1 MVVVANNIAVLVV
14 VVVLVT
20 SVCVV
25 YREVANGDDMSTS
38 GGCFLRIMPAVH
50 LIQFHQYF
58 SSLFRWNLHFSDTDL
73 GRSSNILFWMMHQS
87 T

>member
-1 MVVVANNIAVLVV
+1 MVVVVANNIAVLVV

-58 SSLFRWNLHFSDTDL
+58 SSLFRWNLHFPDIFLEEVMTISF
-73 GRSSNILFWMMHQS
+73 G
-87 T
+87 

>member
-1 MVVVANNIAVLVV
+1 MVVVANNIAVVV

-20 SVCVV
+20 SVV

-50 LIQFHQYF
+50 IMLKYIV
-58 SSLFRWNLHFSDTDL
+58 RNLAT
-73 GRSSNILFWMMHQS
+73 
-87 T
+87 

>member
-1 MVVVANNIAVLVV
+1 MVVVANNIAVVV

-20 SVCVV
+20 SVV

-50 LIQFHQYF
+50 IVRFHQYLP
-58 SSLFRWNLHFSDTDL
+58 SLVGTRNLVVSVGSQET
-73 GRSSNILFWMMHQS
+73 SV
-87 T
+87 